1 MIISQLILNNWKNFR
16 HINVTLGDRVFVVGP
31 NAAGKSNFLDVFRF
45 LRDLVKPAGGL
56 QAALESR
63 GGLSKIRC
71 LAARKNPQ
79 VEIEI
84 GLSEGV
90 GGEEIWRYSLGIKK
104 EPKGQH
110 LSIID
115 YEKVWHAGKLILN
128 RPDEEDLSDKLRLT
142 QTHLEQI
149 NANKRFRDVAIF
161 LQEIQYLHLV
171 PQAIRH
177 PIAFVGKIL
186 PDDPYGQD
194 FLKRLSD
201 TSERSRD
208 SRLRK
213 IEEALRGVV
222 PQLTRLS
229 YTKDDMGKPH
239 LEALY
244 EHWRPRG
251 AKQLEDQFSD
261 GTLRMIGLL
270 WSLLDKDS
278 VLLLEEPELSLH
290 TGIVRRL
297 PAIMSRLNRKSK
309 RQIMLSTHSPE
320 LLADGGIGGE
330 EVLLLEPS
338 TEGTQIKLAT
348 DYNDIRALLE
358 QGLSAADAILP
369 KITQFSSLPLWQ
381 ELDE

>member
-1 MIISQLILNNWKNFR
+1 MERKS
-16 HINVTLGDRVFVVGP
+16 GD
-31 NAAGKSNFLDVFRF
+31 
-45 LRDLVKPAGGL
+45 
-56 QAALESR
+56 
-63 GGLSKIRC
+63 
-71 LAARKNPQ
+71 
-79 VEIEI
+79 
-84 GLSEGV
+84 
-90 GGEEIWRYSLGIKK
+90 
-104 EPKGQH
+104 
-110 LSIID
+110 
-115 YEKVWHAGKLILN
+115 
-128 RPDEEDLSDKLRLT
+128 
-142 QTHLEQI
+142 
-149 NANKRFRDVAIF
+149 
-161 LQEIQYLHLV
+161 
-171 PQAIRH
+171 
-177 PIAFVGKIL
+177 IL

-208 SRLRK
+208 LRLRK

-222 PQLTRLS
+222 PQLTRLT

-320 LLADGGIGGE
+320 LLADAGIGGE

-358 QGLSAADAILP
+358 QGLSAADAILHYG
-369 KITQFSSLPLWQ
+369 KTGFVMDNQILI
-381 ELDE
+381 